1 MSTNVNATANVKPIT
16 AMIVDDEPLA
26 RERIRTLLEAEGDI
40 ELLAECGSGP
50 EALEAMK
57 ERRPDLLFLD
67 VQMPEMDGFQVLRE
81 LGAPLPAVIFIT
93 AFDEHA
99 VKAFEAQA
107 LDYVLKPFKVTRFKA
122 ALARARAQFGRAQPD
137 ETTRRLL
144 EMLAQQ
150 QQLQAK
156 PDYLSRV
163 VVRDRNKVRFVKT
176 TDIDW
181 IEASGNYVV
190 LHAGK
195 ENHVVRETLATFEAQ
210 LSPKEFVRVSRSA
223 IVNLDRV
230 EHFEPTFNNEHVIVL
245 SNGAR
250 LPMTRGLRE
259 LLDKLKF
266 GG

>member
-1 MSTNVNATANVKPIT
+1 MKLTAL
-16 AMIVDDEPLA
+16 IVDDEPLA
-26 RERIRTLLEAEGDI
+26 RERIRTLLEAEKDF
-40 ELLAECGSGP
+40 EVLAECANGP
-50 EALEAMK
+50 EALEAMR

-81 LGAPLPAVIFIT
+81 LPPPLPLVIFVT

-107 LDYVLKPFKVTRFKA
+107 LDYVLKPFKVARFRA
-122 ALARARAQFGRAQPD
+122 AVARAREQLVRQPPD
-137 ETTRRLL
+137 DTTRRLL
-144 EMLAQQ
+144 AMLEQQ
-150 QQLQAK
+150 GAK
-156 PDYLSRV
+156 AEYLNRV

-176 TDIDW
+176 ADIDW
-181 IEASGNYVV
+181 IEASGNYVIV
-190 LHAGK
+190 HTGK

-210 LSPKEFVRVSRSA
+210 LSPREFVRVSRSA

-245 SNGAR
+245 SSGVK

-259 LLDKLKF
+259 LQDKLKF

>member
-1 MSTNVNATANVKPIT
+1 MKLSAT
-16 AMIVDDEPLA
+16 IVDDEPLA
-26 RERIRTLLEAEGDI
+26 RERIRTLIEAEDDI
-40 ELLAECGSGP
+40 DVLDECANGP
-50 EALEAMK
+50 EALAAIQQ
-57 ERRPDLLFLD
+57 RRPDILFLD
-67 VQMPEMDGFQVLRE
+67 VQMPEMDGFQLLRQ
-81 LGAPLPAVIFIT
+81 LGGPLPVVVFVT

-107 LDYVLKPFKVTRFKA
+107 LDYVLKPFKVARFKA
-122 ALARARAQFGRAQPD
+122 ALQRAREQCARRQPD
-137 ETTRRLL
+137 DATRRLL
-144 EMLAQQ
+144 AMLEQQ
-150 QQLQAK
+150 QTK
-156 PDYLSRV
+156 SEYLTRV
-163 VVRDRNKVRFVKT
+163 AVRDRNKVRFVKT
-176 TDIDW
+176 AEIDW

-195 ENHVVRETLATFEAQ
+195 ENHVVRETLAAFEAQ

-259 LLDKLKF
+259 LQDRLKF

>member
-1 MSTNVNATANVKPIT
+1 MSLSAI
-16 AMIVDDEPLA
+16 IVDDEPLA
-26 RERIRTLLEAEGDI
+26 RERIRTLLEAEADVEI
-40 ELLAECGSGP
+40 LAECASGP
-50 EALEAMK
+50 EAIEVLQA
-57 ERRPDLLFLD
+57 RRPDLLFLD
-67 VQMPEMDGFQVLRE
+67 VQMPEMDGFAVLRQ
-81 LGAPLPAVIFIT
+81 LAPPLPLVIFVT

-107 LDYVLKPFKVTRFKA
+107 LDYVLKPFKVARFKA
-122 ALARARAQFGRAQPD
+122 AVARARELVARRQPD

-144 EMLAQQ
+144 AMLEQQ
-150 QQLQAK
+150 REHAK
-156 PDYLSRV
+156 PEYLSRV

-176 TDIDW
+176 AEIDW

-223 IVNLDRV
+223 MVNLDRV

-245 SNGAR
+245 ANGAR

-259 LLDKLKF
+259 LQDKLKF

>member
-1 MSTNVNATANVKPIT
+1 MKLTAT
-16 AMIVDDEPLA
+16 IVDDEPLA
-26 RERIRTLLEAEGDI
+26 RERIRTLIEAEEDI
-40 ELLAECGSGP
+40 DVLDECGNGP
-50 EALEAMK
+50 EALQAIQQ
-57 ERRPDLLFLD
+57 RRPDILFLD
-67 VQMPEMDGFQVLRE
+67 VQMPEMDGFQVLRA
-81 LGAPLPAVIFIT
+81 LGAPLPVVVFVT

-107 LDYVLKPFKVTRFKA
+107 LDYILKPFKVARFKA
-122 ALARARAQFGRAQPD
+122 ALQRAREQCARRQPD
-137 ETTRRLL
+137 DATRRLL
-144 EMLAQQ
+144 EMLEQQ
-150 QQLQAK
+150 QAK
-156 PDYLSRV
+156 TEYLTRV
-163 VVRDRNKVRFVKT
+163 AVRDRNKVRFVKT
-176 TDIDW
+176 SEIDW

-195 ENHVVRETLATFEAQ
+195 ENHVVRETLAAFEAQ

-245 SNGAR
+245 SSGAR

-259 LLDKLKF
+259 LQDKLKF

>member
-1 MSTNVNATANVKPIT
+1 MKLTAL
-16 AMIVDDEPLA
+16 IVDDEPLA
-26 RERIRTLLEAEGDI
+26 RERVRTLLEAEEDI
-40 ELLAECGSGP
+40 EIVGECAGGP
-50 EALEAMK
+50 EALEAMR

-81 LGAPLPAVIFIT
+81 LGAPLPTVIFVT
-93 AFDEHA
+93 AYDEHA

-107 LDYVLKPFKVTRFKA
+107 LDYVLKPFKVARFKT
-122 ALARARAQFGRAQPD
+122 ALARAREQRTRHQPD
-137 ETTRRLL
+137 DAAKRLL
-144 EMLAQQ
+144 SLLEQQ
-150 QQLQAK
+150 GGAK
-156 PDYLSRV
+156 ADYLSRV
-163 VVRDRNKVRFVKT
+163 VVRDRNKVRFIKT
-176 TDIDW
+176 ADVDW

-190 LHAGK
+190 LHTGK
-195 ENHVVRETLATFEAQ
+195 ENHVVRETLAAFETQ

-245 SNGAR
+245 TSGDR

-259 LLDKLKF
+259 LQDKVKF

>member
-1 MSTNVNATANVKPIT
+1 MKLTAL
-16 AMIVDDEPLA
+16 IVDDEPLA
-26 RERIRTLLEAEGDI
+26 RERVRTLLEAEGDVEI
-40 ELLAECGSGP
+40 VAECGSGA
-50 EALEAMK
+50 EALEVMR

-67 VQMPEMDGFQVLRE
+67 VQMPEVDGFQVLRE
-81 LGAPLPAVIFIT
+81 LAPPLPVVIFVT

-122 ALARARAQFGRAQPD
+122 ALARAREQIGRNQPED
-137 ETTRRLL
+137 ATRRLL
-144 EMLAQQ
+144 ELLARQ
-150 QQLQAK
+150 QAK
-156 PDYLSRV
+156 PEYLSRV

-176 TDIDW
+176 SDIDW

-210 LSPKEFVRVSRSA
+210 LSPREFVRISRSA

-245 SNGAR
+245 AGGAR

-259 LLDKLKF
+259 LQDKLKF